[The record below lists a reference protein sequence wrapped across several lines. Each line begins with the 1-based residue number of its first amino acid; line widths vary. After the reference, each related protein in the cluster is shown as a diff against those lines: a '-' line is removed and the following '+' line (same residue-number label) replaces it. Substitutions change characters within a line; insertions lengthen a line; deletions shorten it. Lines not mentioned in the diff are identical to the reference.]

1 MHNKWNYNRNTTNVL
16 LKHQHKFIADCPEAP
31 CVPKAEVI
39 EKFGLYR
46 SVGRGI
52 KHRCE
57 TGYHMTG
64 SPFAVCR
71 HLGYWN
77 VMFACTAGN

>member
-39 EKFGLYR
+39 EKFGL
-46 SVGRGI
+46 
-52 KHRCE
+52 
-57 TGYHMTG
+57 
-64 SPFAVCR
+64 
-71 HLGYWN
+71 
-77 VMFACTAGN
+77 